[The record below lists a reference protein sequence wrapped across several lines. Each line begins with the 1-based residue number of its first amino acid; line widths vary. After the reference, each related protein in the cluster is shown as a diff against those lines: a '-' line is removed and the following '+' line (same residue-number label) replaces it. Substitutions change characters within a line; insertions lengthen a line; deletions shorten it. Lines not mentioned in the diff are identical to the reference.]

1 MLVFKRANKIVV
13 TAREGS
19 NIKQMAQQEQDSIMA
34 DIGCRPKVIQLLEDI
49 QAMETNRMI
58 DPIDSV

>member
-1 MLVFKRANKIVV
+1 MV